1 MSNVGVTGDDSI
13 AIQTDRGGMIA
24 TAGFADG
31 DAYAVVSAAG
41 RPWEGGIMVS
51 SLNMY
56 IATSVRIMRDT
67 IDFYDS
73 RR

>member
-1 MSNVGVTGDDSI
+1 MSDVGVTGDDSI
-13 AIQTDRGGMIA
+13 AIQTDRGGIIA
-24 TAGFADG
+24 TAGFAGG